1 METKDIAQKL
11 RLRPMTKSKGYT
23 FIKYGGLISRYRFYV
38 ICSAG
43 NSTLVKAIADNIED
57 KLAEAGVHPTHK
69 EGYAD
74 ARWVLLDYGDVVAH
88 VFLEEERDFYNL
100 EQLWAD
106 APSEALWRIRMIDN
120 KNSAEPKRLLLLRT
134 IRNTVPV
141 M

>member
-1 METKDIAQKL
+1 MKTKDIAQKIAAAANDKKAKDIL
-11 RLRPMTKSKGYT
+11 LLNME
-23 FIKYGGLISRYRFYV
+23 GLSPVTDFYV

-57 KLAEAGVHPTHK
+57 KLAEAGVHPNHK

-106 APSEALWRIRMIDN
+106 APSE
-120 KNSAEPKRLLLLRT
+120 SFVE
-134 IRNTVPV
+134 NTDD
-141 M
+141 

>member
-1 METKDIAQKL
+1 METKDIAQKIAAAANDKKAKDIL
-11 RLRPMTKSKGYT
+11 LLNMD
-23 FIKYGGLISRYRFYV
+23 GLSPVTDFYV

-57 KLAEAGVHPTHK
+57 KLEEAGVHPTHK

-106 APSEALWRIRMIDN
+106 APSE
-120 KNSAEPKRLLLLRT
+120 SFVE
-134 IRNTVPV
+134 NTDD
-141 M
+141 

>member
-1 METKDIAQKL
+1 METKDIAKKFAAAANDKKAKDIL
-11 RLRPMTKSKGYT
+11 LLNMEGLSPVTD
-23 FIKYGGLISRYRFYV
+23 FYG

-43 NSTLVKAIADNIED
+43 NSTLVKAIADNFED
-57 KLAEAGVHPTHK
+57 KLAAAVVLPTHK

-106 APSEALWRIRMIDN
+106 APSE
-120 KNSAEPKRLLLLRT
+120 SFVE
-134 IRNTVPV
+134 NTDD
-141 M
+141 

>member
-1 METKDIAQKL
+1 METKDIAQKIAAAANDKKAKDIL
-11 RLRPMTKSKGYT
+11 LLNME
-23 FIKYGGLISRYRFYV
+23 GLSPVTDFYV

-69 EGYAD
+69 EGYSD

-106 APSEALWRIRMIDN
+106 APSE
-120 KNSAEPKRLLLLRT
+120 SFVE
-134 IRNTVPV
+134 NTDD
-141 M
+141 

>member
-1 METKDIAQKL
+1 METKDIAQKIAAAANDKKAKDIL
-11 RLRPMTKSKGYT
+11 LLNME
-23 FIKYGGLISRYRFYV
+23 GLSPVTDFYV

-57 KLAEAGVHPTHK
+57 KLAEAGVHPTYK

-106 APSEALWRIRMIDN
+106 APSE
-120 KNSAEPKRLLLLRT
+120 SFVE
-134 IRNTVPV
+134 NTDD
-141 M
+141 

>member
-1 METKDIAQKL
+1 METKDIAQKIAAAANDKKAKDIL
-11 RLRPMTKSKGYT
+11 LLNME
-23 FIKYGGLISRYRFYV
+23 GLSPVTDFYV

-69 EGYAD
+69 EGYTD

-106 APSEALWRIRMIDN
+106 APSE
-120 KNSAEPKRLLLLRT
+120 SFVE
-134 IRNTVPV
+134 NTDD
-141 M
+141 

>member
-1 METKDIAQKL
+1 METKDIAQKIAAAANDKKAKDIL
-11 RLRPMTKSKGYT
+11 LLNME
-23 FIKYGGLISRYRFYV
+23 GLSPVTDFYV

-106 APSEALWRIRMIDN
+106 APSE
-120 KNSAEPKRLLLLRT
+120 SVVE
-134 IRNTVPV
+134 NTDD
-141 M
+141 

>member
-1 METKDIAQKL
+1 METKDIAQKIAAAANDKKAKDIL
-11 RLRPMTKSKGYT
+11 LLNME
-23 FIKYGGLISRYRFYV
+23 GLSPVTDFYV

-57 KLAEAGVHPTHK
+57 KLAEAGAHPTHK

-106 APSEALWRIRMIDN
+106 APSE
-120 KNSAEPKRLLLLRT
+120 SFVE
-134 IRNTVPV
+134 NTDD
-141 M
+141 

>member
-1 METKDIAQKL
+1 METKDIAKKL

-74 ARWVLLDYGDVVAH
+74 GTLYCWITV
-88 VFLEEERDFYNL
+88 
-100 EQLWAD
+100 
-106 APSEALWRIRMIDN
+106 M
-120 KNSAEPKRLLLLRT
+120 LLLTFSWRKNA
-134 IRNTVPV
+134 IFII
-141 M
+141 

>member
-1 METKDIAQKL
+1 MDKQMEERMDAKILAKKIGAAADDKKAKDIL
-11 RLRPMTKSKGYT
+11 LLNME
-23 FIKYGGLISRYRFYV
+23 GLSPVTDYYV

-43 NSTLVKAIADNIED
+43 STTLVQTIADNIED
-57 KLAEAGVHPTHK
+57 KLAEEGVYPSHK

-106 APSEALWRIRMIDN
+106 APSEAFVE
-120 KNSAEPKRLLLLRT
+120 SAE
-134 IRNTVPV
+134 
-141 M
+141 

>member
-1 METKDIAQKL
+1 MKEFLKKLIAKKENESRAIRKKIEASESAQEVRELGETL
-11 RLRPMTKSKGYT
+11 RAVLDELQEAK
-23 FIKYGGLISRYRFYV
+23 
-38 ICSAG
+38 
-43 NSTLVKAIADNIED
+43 D

-106 APSEALWRIRMIDN
+106 APSE
-120 KNSAEPKRLLLLRT
+120 SFVE
-134 IRNTVPV
+134 NTDD
-141 M
+141 

>member
-1 METKDIAQKL
+1 METKDIAQKIAAAANDKKAKDIL
-11 RLRPMTKSKGYT
+11 LLNME
-23 FIKYGGLISRYRFYV
+23 GLSPVTDFYV

-74 ARWVLLDYGDVVAH
+74 ARWVLLAYGDVVAH

-106 APSEALWRIRMIDN
+106 APSE
-120 KNSAEPKRLLLLRT
+120 SFVE
-134 IRNTVPV
+134 NTDD
-141 M
+141 

>member
-1 METKDIAQKL
+1 METKDIAQKIAAAANDKKAKDIL
-11 RLRPMTKSKGYT
+11 LLNME
-23 FIKYGGLISRYRFYV
+23 GLSPVTDFYV

-43 NSTLVKAIADNIED
+43 NSTLVKAIAD

-106 APSEALWRIRMIDN
+106 APSE
-120 KNSAEPKRLLLLRT
+120 SFVE
-134 IRNTVPV
+134 NTDD
-141 M
+141 

>member
-1 METKDIAQKL
+1 METKDIAQKIAAAANDKKAKDIL
-11 RLRPMTKSKGYT
+11 LLNME
-23 FIKYGGLISRYRFYV
+23 GLSPVTDFYV

-57 KLAEAGVHPTHK
+57 KLAEAGVNPTHK

-106 APSEALWRIRMIDN
+106 APSE
-120 KNSAEPKRLLLLRT
+120 SFVE
-134 IRNTVPV
+134 NTDD
-141 M
+141 

>member
-1 METKDIAQKL
+1 METKDIAQKIAAAANDKKAKDIL
-11 RLRPMTKSKGYT
+11 LLNME
-23 FIKYGGLISRYRFYV
+23 GLSPVTDFYV

-43 NSTLVKAIADNIED
+43 TSTLVKAIADNIED

-106 APSEALWRIRMIDN
+106 APSE
-120 KNSAEPKRLLLLRT
+120 SFVE
-134 IRNTVPV
+134 NTDD
-141 M
+141 

>member
-1 METKDIAQKL
+1 METKDIAQKIAAAANDKKAKDIL
-11 RLRPMTKSKGYT
+11 LLNME
-23 FIKYGGLISRYRFYV
+23 GLSPVTDFYV

-57 KLAEAGVHPTHK
+57 KLAEAGVHPTNK

-106 APSEALWRIRMIDN
+106 APSE
-120 KNSAEPKRLLLLRT
+120 SFVE
-134 IRNTVPV
+134 NTDD
-141 M
+141 

>member
-1 METKDIAQKL
+1 MHKKL
-11 RLRPMTKSKGYT
+11 RLRPTTKKQRIY
-23 FIKYGGLISRYRFYV
+23 FLLNMEGLSPVTDFYV

-106 APSEALWRIRMIDN
+106 APSE
-120 KNSAEPKRLLLLRT
+120 SFVE
-134 IRNTVPV
+134 NTDD
-141 M
+141 

>member
-1 METKDIAQKL
+1 METKDIAQKIAAAANDKKAKDIL
-11 RLRPMTKSKGYT
+11 LLNME
-23 FIKYGGLISRYRFYV
+23 GLSPVTDFYV
-38 ICSAG
+38 ICSAS

-106 APSEALWRIRMIDN
+106 APSE
-120 KNSAEPKRLLLLRT
+120 SFVE
-134 IRNTVPV
+134 NTDD
-141 M
+141 

>member
-1 METKDIAQKL
+1 METKDIAQKIAAAANDKKAKDIL
-11 RLRPMTKSKGYT
+11 LLNME
-23 FIKYGGLISRYRFYV
+23 GLFPVTDFYV

-106 APSEALWRIRMIDN
+106 APSE
-120 KNSAEPKRLLLLRT
+120 SFVE
-134 IRNTVPV
+134 NTDD
-141 M
+141 

>member
-1 METKDIAQKL
+1 METKDIAQKIAAAANDKKAKDIL
-11 RLRPMTKSKGYT
+11 LLNMEGRSPVTD
-23 FIKYGGLISRYRFYV
+23 FYV

-106 APSEALWRIRMIDN
+106 APSE
-120 KNSAEPKRLLLLRT
+120 SFVE
-134 IRNTVPV
+134 NTDD
-141 M
+141 

>member
-1 METKDIAQKL
+1 METKDIAQKIAAAANDKKAKDIL
-11 RLRPMTKSKGYT
+11 LLNME
-23 FIKYGGLISRYRFYV
+23 GLSPVTDFYV
-38 ICSAG
+38 VCSAS

-74 ARWVLLDYGDVVAH
+74 ARWVLLDYGDVVTH

-106 APSEALWRIRMIDN
+106 APSE
-120 KNSAEPKRLLLLRT
+120 SFVE
-134 IRNTVPV
+134 NTDD
-141 M
+141 

>member
-1 METKDIAQKL
+1 MNTKELAQKIAAAANDKKAKDIL
-11 RLRPMTKSKGYT
+11 LLNME
-23 FIKYGGLISRYRFYV
+23 GLSPVTDFYV

-57 KLAEAGVHPTHK
+57 KLAEAGVHPNHK
-69 EGYAD
+69 EGYGD

-106 APSEALWRIRMIDN
+106 APSEAFVENIDD
-120 KNSAEPKRLLLLRT
+120 
-134 IRNTVPV
+134 
-141 M
+141 

>member
-1 METKDIAQKL
+1 METKDIAQKIAAAANDKKAKDIL
-11 RLRPMTKSKGYT
+11 LLNME
-23 FIKYGGLISRYRFYV
+23 GLSPVTDFYV

-57 KLAEAGVHPTHK
+57 KLAEAGVHPTRK

-106 APSEALWRIRMIDN
+106 APSE
-120 KNSAEPKRLLLLRT
+120 SFVE
-134 IRNTVPV
+134 NTDD
-141 M
+141 

>member
-1 METKDIAQKL
+1 METKDIAQKIAAAANDKKAKDIL
-11 RLRPMTKSKGYT
+11 LLNME
-23 FIKYGGLISRYRFYV
+23 GLSPVTDFYV
-38 ICSAG
+38 ICSAS

-88 VFLEEERDFYNL
+88 VFLEKERDFYNL

-106 APSEALWRIRMIDN
+106 APSE
-120 KNSAEPKRLLLLRT
+120 SFVE
-134 IRNTVPV
+134 NTDD
-141 M
+141 